1 MFGAHPPAVGTGIC
15 HIEFSST
22 SARYAV
28 LCHENSKRRDIVLH
42 TVDFRRWAL
51 VAAGGVLVAVAACTK
66 EEAKPPAD
74 PTKQVFEDFA
84 KRVDNYMK
92 VRKPL
97 ADSVGELDPTR
108 SQAEITARGVGLAN
122 ALIAARAQAKPG
134 DIFTPEVATILATLI
149 KQEYSR
155 RTEPVQETREDQQ
168 DELPDFV
175 PQVNQVY
182 PTTYPLATFP
192 ATLLP
197 LLPPLPEQLEYR
209 VVQHYLVLRDIEAN
223 VIVDVMPNAVPT

>member
-1 MFGAHPPAVGTGIC
+1 MLRT
-15 HIEFSST
+15 
-22 SARYAV
+22 
-28 LCHENSKRRDIVLH
+28 L
-42 TVDFRRWAL
+42 DFRRWAL
-51 VAAGGVLVAVAACTK
+51 AGAAGMLVVVSGCKK
-66 EEAKPPAD
+66 EEAKPPVD

-97 ADSVGELDPTR
+97 ADSVGELDPTK
-108 SQAEITARGVGLAN
+108 SQKEITDRGVGLAN

-134 DIFTPEVATILATLI
+134 DIFTPEVATVLATLI

-155 RTEPVQETREDQQ
+155 RTEPVQETRDDQQ

-175 PQVNQVY
+175 PHVNQVY

-197 LLPPLPEQLEYR
+197 LLPPLPEELEYR
-209 VVQHYLVLRDIEAN
+209 VVQHYLVIRDVEAN
-223 VIVDVMPNAVPT
+223 VIVDFMPNAVPT

>member
-1 MFGAHPPAVGTGIC
+1 M
-15 HIEFSST
+15 
-22 SARYAV
+22 
-28 LCHENSKRRDIVLH
+28 N
-42 TVDFRRWAL
+42 FRRWTLISA
-51 VAAGGVLVAVAACTK
+51 GVLTAVVGCDK
-66 EEAKPPAD
+66 PESQPPAD

-97 ADSVGELDPTR
+97 ADSVGELDPTK

-155 RTEPVQETREDQQ
+155 RSEPVQETRDDQQ

-175 PQVNQVY
+175 PTVNQLY

-197 LLPPLPEQLEYR
+197 LLPPLPDELEYR
-209 VVQHYLVLRDIEAN
+209 VVQHYLVIRDVEAN